1 MSGFDFSAVA
11 SRYEQTSTVQKTAA
25 EVLLQLLQIGEGD
38 DVLDLGCGTGHITRT
53 IREGTSGRVVGADP
67 SAGMILEAKKGAN
80 RAGVTFIVQK
90 AEGLDFFEEFDVVFC
105 NSAFQ
110 WFRDPRR
117 ALENC
122 QRALRPGGRIG
133 IQAPARRI
141 YSPTFIAAIERVRED
156 PRTCGTF
163 CRFQSPWLFLEK
175 EEEYEELF
183 QEAGFKVLF
192 SRIETVR
199 ERRTPEEVF
208 RVFASG
214 AIAGYL
220 NPAYYE
226 GGFNDAYSGAFQDVV
241 RDAFDRMAEGDGRLD
256 LIFHRIYLVART

>member
-11 SRYEQTSTVQKTAA
+11 SRYEQTSTVQKSAA
-25 EVLLQLLQIGEGD
+25 EVLLQLMQIGEGD

-53 IREGTSGRVVGADP
+53 IREVTSGRVVGADP
-67 SAGMILEAKKGAN
+67 SPGMISEAEKGSKV
-80 RAGVTFIVQK
+80 GDVIFIVRP
-90 AEGLDFFEEFDVVFC
+90 AEELDFREEFDVVFC

-117 ALENC
+117 ALKSC
-122 QRALRPGGRIG
+122 QSALRPGGRIG

-141 YSPTFIAAIERVRED
+141 YSPTFIAAIEWVRED

-163 CRFQSPWLFLEK
+163 CRFQPPWLFLEK

-226 GGFNDAYSGAFQDVV
+226 GGFDEAYAGAFQDVV
-241 RDAFDRMAEGDGRLD
+241 RDAFVRMAEEDGSLE
-256 LIFHRIYLVART
+256 LIFHRIYLVARS